1 MTFELIDWIIIGL
14 FLAISLF
21 ISLRYQGEASKSLSD
36 FFLGGR
42 NLPWYIAGVSMVAT
56 TFAADTPLAVTEL
69 VAKNGISSNWIWWS
83 FLFGGMLT
91 TFFFANLWRRANVLT
106 ELELIELRY
115 SGKPAAIL
123 RGFKAIYLGL
133 FMNVIVIGWVN
144 VAMVSIIQV
153 FFDIPKE
160 TAFWYM
166 MAVMVITMIYASL
179 SGLIGVAITD
189 TIQFAIAI
197 TGCIVLAVIV
207 VNSDEVGGIDGLK
220 EKLPEGALNFFPT
233 IGDSPKGTFSNLSI
247 SVGAFLSYIGVQWW
261 SSWYPGAEPG
271 GGGYIAQRMMSA
283 KDEKN
288 AVFATLFFQAAHY
301 CLRPWPWILVGLCA
315 LTLYAPKTHYPDSII
330 YSKIELLKDGVHSIA
345 DQNKLLE
352 SLPELSS
359 AFNNSKKNEILTDG
373 VSSLEDLYLLYPD
386 FETELKKNPKMKRS
400 IEYGIDTKVGFVH
413 AMKDYLPAGLKG
425 LLFVA
430 FLAAYMST
438 ISTQLN
444 WGASYLVNDLYK
456 RFIEKKNKLTEE
468 EQNKK
473 NIIVSRLFTVA
484 IMIIG
489 GFVTTQID
497 SISAVWTFVMSC
509 GAGLGLVLILR
520 WYWWRI
526 NAWSEITA
534 TIAPFIAYYIS
545 SQYLENKFG
554 QGFMDNN
561 GTFFITVGFTTV
573 AWLIATVLTKPSG
586 KEHLIKFYQ
595 LVKPEG
601 LWNPIRIAAR
611 EEKRTSQLLHL
622 TACWISAISFVY
634 SLLFATGKTIF
645 KEWGEALI
653 WGAICLVSIWL
664 LQHFI
669 KRTNIMN

>member
-21 ISLRYQGEASKSLSD
+21 ISLRYHGEASKSLSD

-197 TGCIVLAVIV
+197 TGCIILAVIV

-233 IGDSPKGTFSNLSI
+233 IGDSPKGTFNTLSI

-283 KDEKN
+283 KDEKS

-301 CLRPWPWILVGLCA
+301 CLRPWPWILVGLCS
-315 LTLYAPKTHYPDSII
+315 LVLY
-330 YSKIELLKDGVHSIA
+330 
-345 DQNKLLE
+345 
-352 SLPELSS
+352 PELGESD
-359 AFNNSKKNEILTDG
+359 KKL
-373 VSSLEDLYLLYPD
+373 
-386 FETELKKNPKMKRS
+386 
-400 IEYGIDTKVGFVH
+400 GFVM
-413 AMKDYLPAGLKG
+413 AMKDFLPPGLKG

-473 NIIVSRLFTVA
+473 NILVSRLFTVA

-545 SQYLENKFG
+545 SQFLEDKFG

-561 GTFFITVGFTTV
+561 GTFFVTVGFTTI
-573 AWLIATVLTKPSG
+573 AWLIATVLTKPSE

-611 EEKRTSQLLHL
+611 EEKRTSQLLLL

-645 KEWGEALI
+645 KEWNEALI

-664 LQHFI
+664 LQHFM